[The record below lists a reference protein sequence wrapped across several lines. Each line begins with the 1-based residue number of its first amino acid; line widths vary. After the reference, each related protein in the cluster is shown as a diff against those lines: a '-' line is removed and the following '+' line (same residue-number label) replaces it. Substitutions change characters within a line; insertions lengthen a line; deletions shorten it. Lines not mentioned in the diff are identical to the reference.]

1 MKIIVIMAIGR
12 GYVSELQPPTGLL
25 FISEVIYEHGE
36 PWRND
41 IDRENSCYVHQS
53 SLAILTA
60 ESSGSKQEEQGKK
73 S

>member
-25 FISEVIYEHGE
+25 FISKVIYEHGE

-41 IDRENSCYVHQS
+41 IDRENS
-53 SLAILTA
+53 
-60 ESSGSKQEEQGKK
+60 
-73 S
+73 